1 MSPAE
6 TANGVSPPPH
16 VNGVNGVQKPKTEPL
31 AIVGM
36 ACRFAGGITNPDKLW
51 DLVSSGRDAW
61 SEVPSD
67 RFNQKAFYHPDSQR
81 LSTMSMQGGFF
92 LQQDPG
98 VFDCSFFNLTA
109 DVAAAMD
116 PQIRIQL
123 EVTFEALESAGIPLS
138 KAVGSNTSVYT
149 GSFTKDYQDLQVRD
163 PLHTSR
169 GFVTGNYAAMLA
181 NRVSHFFDLRGPS
194 TAVDTGC
201 STSLMGLHLACQSLR
216 AGESDCAIVGGAS
229 LHLNPDAFANLSA
242 LQTCGPHG
250 KCYAFDHRAQG
261 YGRGDG
267 IAAVVVKRLSDA
279 LRDGDPIRAV
289 VRESA
294 VNQDGRTPTIT
305 APSEDAQRRLIEHC
319 YNIAGLDPLETSVV
333 EAHGTG
339 TKVGDPAEARAIGA
353 ALGRHRTAAGVPPL
367 YVASV
372 KTNLGHTEATSGLA
386 GLIKMVMSLEH
397 RQIPASLNFEKANPE
412 IDMEATNYQVPT
424 TLEPWETDGG
434 VRRVSLNN
442 FGYGGTNTHVI
453 MEEAAAHLTPEP
465 QTNGVTP
472 TVNRQL
478 FILSARDK
486 AGVGKVAANLRQHLT
501 QHPDISLPNLAYTL
515 AERRSR
521 FPWTWTTSAATV
533 SELLTALADD
543 TTTTTNQPTQA
554 TNDNNGPPRLGFV
567 FNGQGAQWHAM
578 GRELAAAYPIYA
590 QTLAECDRTL
600 QSFGCPWSLVDELAR
615 DEAASRVHEVRVS
628 MPVSCAV
635 QLALVELLRFLG
647 VVPAAVTGHSSGE
660 VAAAYAAG
668 AVTLREAMA
677 CTYFRGLVNAGHLAK
692 LGEGSMGTMMAVGL
706 GPAEVQ
712 VYLDRME
719 GAAKVVVACVNSP
732 SSVTLSGDVV
742 GIEALETEFAAQRI
756 FARRLRVQAA
766 FHSHHMLPLEE
777 DYRAALEEHMDTE
790 GERAF
795 APGVRFVSPVTGEAV
810 EDADRLGPGHWVDNM
825 TQPVLFAQSFQAMVA
840 AKDQQQ
846 VDMVVEV
853 GPHSALAGPIRQT
866 LRGVPAIKSFTV
878 GYGSCLERGTDA
890 VRTIQNLAGALVSRG
905 YPVDTML
912 VNAPR
917 GQERLRALAGLPSYP
932 WNHSQRFWHESRESH
947 EHRFRKHSLHDLLGS
962 RLEGASDGSPI
973 WRHILRTGE
982 LPWVRDHIVQGDT
995 VYPASGFI
1003 AMAIEAVR
1011 QLHSSEAD
1019 SISGYLLSE
1028 VEILKALVIPEG
1040 EKGVE
1045 VQLFLEAPNEKALAQ
1060 GKRVFRIYS
1069 APTTGAEGTWSEMA
1083 RGTIAVEK
1091 AATPLPVLRS
1101 TASIEFDEAAYHKN
1115 MNPKTLYDVLHG
1127 VGVKHGPSFRKLVDI
1142 RRGSDEAKSTFEVCD
1157 SAALMPCQYQQP
1169 HVIHPITLD
1178 AVFQAAYTTLSPE
1191 AREAVGAAVPT
1202 SIKSLYVS
1210 SAISSEPGHRFEAF
1224 SRLLQRHRLGFNVAL
1239 AVLESGQSKP
1249 LIEVDTMNF
1258 TTVGGT
1264 GASSDSG
1271 SDEAN
1276 TALAAASKIC
1286 SFIDWEPSVTL
1297 NDAHTQWAERLK
1309 RPADPV
1315 EKILAQD
1322 LTRAGYYLVADAA
1335 AQLTEDDIANLEK
1348 HHQSMWAWMQLQ
1360 LERAAANEL
1369 APGSAEWASTPADE
1383 QSTFLDD
1390 VAEASTNGALAVRVG
1405 RRLLSILRKEV
1416 APLEVMLEGGLLYKF
1431 YQDMLRFKA
1440 STAQLAEVVGALAR
1454 ENPRL
1459 RILEIGGGTGGCTR
1473 PVLDHLRTLSD
1484 GGVNAAGFEHYT
1496 FTDISSGFFQAA
1508 RERFGEWGDLISYT
1522 ALNIEEDAGEQGF
1535 SEKSYDLIIAAQ
1547 VLHATKNMAVT
1558 MRNVRK
1564 LLKDDGKLLMIET
1577 TKDSIDVQMAFGT
1590 LPGWWLS
1597 EEPERKYSPNMPL
1610 PMWEP
1615 YLKNAGFTGLDLSVW
1630 DCEDEEHQTMSVIM
1644 STAIPETAPVYPDQV
1659 VLVYDAT
1666 APPPPGWLEG
1676 LASTITDTTGVT
1688 PSVTDLTSPDV
1699 ENKVAIFVSGLD
1711 GAAQNYLDDDYFES
1725 IKALLLNVKGLLWVT
1740 TGSAIDCPQPENA
1753 LHTGFLRTCRV
1764 EDGSRRLVSLDLD
1777 PARQHFDSPAITHT
1791 TITKVFTTAFNTS
1804 STNNTNPNP
1813 NPANDW
1819 EFAERNGTIL
1829 LPRLRRDAAESA
1841 AYTNAPGAPEMQP
1854 FLQTER
1860 QLKLE
1865 VSKPGLLDS
1874 IVFHD
1879 DADAGAPLRPDCVEI
1894 EPRAYGINFRDVMV
1908 AMGQLDGEEDL
1919 GVECAGVV
1927 TRAGE
1932 EARAQGLEV
1941 GMRVAALTAQGRI
1954 ASRVRVPWVSV
1965 VRMPDEMDFADGAS
1979 VCAVFATAYYSMFEA
1994 ARLEPGETMLVHA
2007 ASGGVGQACII
2018 LAQWKGIEVYATV
2031 GTPEKRQFLTETY
2044 GIPDD
2049 RIFNSRD
2056 VSFGPGVMAATKQR
2070 GVDVVINSLAGAL
2083 LHESWGVLAAHGRFI
2098 EIGKKDIYNNMSL
2111 DMATFRKAASF
2122 IAVDLIQLC
2131 NNRGRVINRVLKA
2144 VMDLLEA
2151 KSIRNISPIVT
2162 YPISAIGR
2170 ALRTMQAGKHMGK
2183 IVVVPTVDDMVKTIP
2198 SRPTATLSPNASY
2211 LIIGGLG
2218 GIGRSIARWAVEHGA
2233 RNLIL
2238 ISRHA
2243 ADSPHSQAL
2252 QAELA
2257 RQGATVAAR
2266 NCDASD
2272 LASLRAALADC
2283 SANNNMPPVRGVIH
2297 GGMVL
2302 DDSILERMTATQWR
2316 AALRPKVAATQNI
2329 LTLFPPTANANTD
2342 TDTDTDTTLDFLILL
2357 SSAVGVLGSASQA
2370 NYAAGGSFQ
2379 DAVARRCA
2387 AAGQPCV
2394 TTIDLGMVDGVGYVA
2409 DSDASVAARLVSA
2422 GHRPLSEADMLRLID
2437 YAVRRP
2443 VRRDGGGGG
2452 SVRTAQVVVG
2462 LAGSVLNTSRK
2473 SNDGSGPGWASETR
2487 FAALREED
2495 DDDSRDSAAARK
2507 GGSGLGGLKQR
2518 LAGARGVDEAVGLV
2532 EGAIV
2537 SKLADMFVIP
2547 EQDIDATRPL
2557 AKHGVDSLVAV
2568 ELRNWIVPMMQCEM
2582 SIFDLMRASSL
2593 RELAKKIAKR
2603 SKLV

>member
-6 TANGVSPPPH
+6 IANGVSPTPH

-36 ACRFAGGITNPDKLW
+36 ACRFAGGITSPEKLW
-51 DLVSSGRDAW
+51 ELVSEGRDAW
-61 SEVPSD
+61 SEVPD
-67 RFNQKAFYHPDSQR
+67 HRFNQKAFYHPDSQR

-109 DVAAAMD
+109 DAAASMD

-123 EVTFEALESAGIPLS
+123 ELTFEALESAGIPLS

-149 GSFTKDYQDLQVRD
+149 GSFTKDYHDLQARD
-163 PLHTSR
+163 PLHASR

-201 STSLMGLHLACQSLR
+201 STSLMALHLACQSLR

-229 LHLNPDAFANLSA
+229 LHLNPDAFTNLSA

-279 LRDGDPIRAV
+279 IRDGDPIRAV

-319 YNIAGLDPLETSVV
+319 YAIAGLDPLETSVV

-339 TKVGDPAEARAIGA
+339 TKVGDPAEARAIGE
-353 ALGRHRTAAGVPPL
+353 ALGRHRAAAGVPPL

-372 KTNLGHTEATSGLA
+372 KTNLGHTEAASGLA
-386 GLIKMVMSLEH
+386 GLIKLVMSLEH
-397 RQIPASLNFEKANPE
+397 RHIPASLNFEKANPA
-412 IDMEATNYQVPT
+412 IDMEALQIKVPT
-424 TLEPWETDGG
+424 MLEPWETDG
-434 VRRVSLNN
+434 VRRASLNN

-453 MEEAAAHLTPEP
+453 IEEAAGHVPEP
-465 QTNGVTP
+465 QTNGVN
-472 TVNRQL
+472 VGINRQL

-486 AGVGKVAANLRQHLT
+486 AGVGKAAANLRQYLAQRPETPLT
-501 QHPDISLPNLAYTL
+501 NLAYTL

-521 FPWTWTTSAATV
+521 FPWTWSTSAATT
-533 SELLTALADD
+533 SELMAALADD
-543 TTTTTNQPTQA
+543 TTTNQPIQT
-554 TNDNNGPPRLGFV
+554 TTNNGPPRLGFV

-578 GRELAAAYPIYA
+578 GRELAAAYPVYA
-590 QTLAECDRTL
+590 QTLVECDRAIR
-600 QSFGCPWSLVDELAR
+600 SFGCAWSLVDELSR
-615 DEAASRVHEVRVS
+615 DEAASRVHDVQMS
-628 MPVSCAV
+628 MPMSCAV
-635 QLALVELLRFLG
+635 QIALVELLRFLG
-647 VVPAAVTGHSSGE
+647 VRPAAVTGHSSGE

-668 AVTLREAMA
+668 VISLREAMA
-677 CTYFRGLVNAGHLAK
+677 CTYFRGLVNAQHLAK
-692 LGEGSMGTMMAVGL
+692 QGEGSMGTMMAVGL
-706 GPAEVQ
+706 GPAEAQ
-712 VYLDRME
+712 VYLDKLD
-719 GAAKVVVACVNSP
+719 GPAKVVIACVNSP
-732 SSVTLSGDVV
+732 SSVTLSGDVC
-742 GIEALETEFAAQRI
+742 GIQALEAEFVAQRI

-777 DYRAALEEHMDTE
+777 KYRAALEEHMDTE

-795 APGVRFVSPVTGEAV
+795 APGVRFVSPVTGDVV
-810 EDADRLGPGHWVDNM
+810 EDADGLGPGHWVDNM

-840 AKDQQQ
+840 TGDQQQ

-866 LRGVPAIKSFTV
+866 LRGVPAIKSFAV

-890 VRTIQNLAGALVSRG
+890 VRTIQTLAGALVSRG
-905 YPVDTML
+905 YPVNTLL

-917 GQERLRALAGLPSYP
+917 GQEGLRALAGLPSYP

-947 EHRFRKHSLHDLLGS
+947 EHRFRTHPAHDLLGA
-962 RLEGASDGSPI
+962 RLEGTSDGSPI

-995 VYPASGFI
+995 VYPAAGFI

-1011 QLHSSEAD
+1011 QLHSSEAG
-1019 SISGYLLSE
+1019 SISGYQLGE

-1045 VQLFLEAPNEKALAQ
+1045 VQLFLEAPNEKTLAQ

-1069 APTTGAEGTWSEMA
+1069 APAGAEGTWSEMA

-1091 AATPLPVLRS
+1091 TATPLPLLRS
-1101 TASIEFDEAAYHKN
+1101 TSSIDFDEAAYHKN
-1115 MNPKTLYDVLHG
+1115 MAPKALYDVLHA
-1127 VGVKHGPSFRKLVDI
+1127 VGVRHGPSFQKLLDI
-1142 RRGSDEAKSTFEVCD
+1142 RRGGEESKSTLEVCD
-1157 SAALMPCQYQQP
+1157 SAALMPCRHQQP

-1178 AVFQAAYTTLSPE
+1178 NVFQAAYTALSPG
-1191 AREAVGAAVPT
+1191 AREAVGAALPT

-1224 SRLLQRHRLGFNVAL
+1224 SRVLQRHRLGFNVAL
-1239 AVLESGQSKP
+1239 AVLEPGQSKP
-1249 LIEVDTMNF
+1249 LIEVDTMGF

-1264 GASSDSG
+1264 GGG
-1271 SDEAN
+1271 SDNGSSEAD
-1276 TALAAASKIC
+1276 TALEAASKIC

-1297 NDAHTQWAERLK
+1297 NDANAQWAERLK

-1315 EKILAQD
+1315 EKVLAKD
-1322 LTRAGYYLVADAA
+1322 LTRAGYYLIADAT
-1335 AQLTEDDIANLEK
+1335 AQLTEDDIANLER

-1369 APGSAEWASTPADE
+1369 APDSADWAGTPADE
-1383 QSTFLDD
+1383 QSTFLDG

-1405 RRLLSILRKEV
+1405 RNLLRILRREV

-1508 RERFGEWGDLISYT
+1508 RERFAEWGDLISYT
-1522 ALNIEEDAGEQGF
+1522 ALNIEEDAAEQGF
-1535 SEKSYDLIIAAQ
+1535 SEKSYDVIIAAQ

-1610 PMWEP
+1610 AMWEP
-1615 YLKNAGFTGLDLSVW
+1615 YLRDAGFSGLDLSVW
-1630 DCEDEEHQTMSVIM
+1630 DCEDEEHQTMNVIM
-1644 STAIPETAPVYPDQV
+1644 STAVPETAPVYSDQV
-1659 VLVYDAT
+1659 ALVYDKT
-1666 APPPPGWLEG
+1666 APPPEGWLEG
-1676 LASTITDTTGVT
+1676 LASAIANTTGTT
-1688 PSVTDLTSPDV
+1688 PSVTDLAELDV
-1699 ENKVAIFVSGLD
+1699 DNKVAIFISGLD
-1711 GAAQNYLDDDYFES
+1711 GAAQNYLDDSYFES
-1725 IKALLLNVKGLLWVT
+1725 IKAILLNVRGLLWVT

-1777 PARQHFDSPAITHT
+1777 PARKHFESPSLTHA
-1791 TITKVFTTAFNTS
+1791 TITKVFATAFNTA
-1804 STNNTNPNP
+1804 TDNNPTAP
-1813 NPANDW
+1813 NDW
-1819 EFAERNGTIL
+1819 EFAERAGTIL
-1829 LPRLRRDAAESA
+1829 LPRLRRDAAQSA
-1841 AYTNAPGAPEMQP
+1841 AYTNTPGEPELQP
-1854 FLQTER
+1854 FLQPGPNPR

-1874 IVFHD
+1874 LVFRD
-1879 DADAGAPLRPDCVEI
+1879 DPDANAALPADWVEV
-1894 EPRAYGINFRDVMV
+1894 EARAYGVNFRDVMV
-1908 AMGQLDGEEDL
+1908 AMGQMDGEEDL
-1919 GVECAGVV
+1919 G
-1927 TRAGE
+1927 
-1932 EARAQGLEV
+1932 V
-1941 GMRVAALTAQGRI
+1941 GMRVAALTARGGI
-1954 ASRVRVPWVSV
+1954 ASRVGVPWTSV
-1965 VRMPDEMDFADGAS
+1965 VRMPDDMGFADGAS
-1979 VCAVFATAYYSMFEA
+1979 LCAVFSTAYYSMFEA

-2031 GTPEKRQFLTETY
+2031 GTPEKRRFLTETY
-2044 GIPDD
+2044 GIPED

-2056 VSFGPGVMAATKQR
+2056 VSFGREVMAATKQR

-2122 IAVDLIQLC
+2122 IAVDLVQLC
-2131 NNRGRVINRVLKA
+2131 SNRGRVVHRVLKA

-2151 KSIRNISPIVT
+2151 KTIRNISPIVT
-2162 YPISAIGR
+2162 YPMSAISR
-2170 ALRTMQAGKHMGK
+2170 ALRTMQAGRHMGK
-2183 IVVVPTVDDMVKTIP
+2183 IVVVPEADDMVKTIP
-2198 SRPTATLSPNASY
+2198 SRPKATLSPDASY

-2218 GIGRSIARWAVEHGA
+2218 GIGRSIARWAVERGA

-2252 QAELA
+2252 QDELA

-2272 LASLRAALADC
+2272 LGSLSAALADC
-2283 SANNNMPPVRGVIH
+2283 AHRHGMPAVRGVIH

-2302 DDSILERMTATQWR
+2302 DDSILERMTAAQWR

-2329 LTLFPPTANANTD
+2329 LALFPAAD
-2342 TDTDTDTTLDFLILL
+2342 ALDFLILL

-2379 DAVARRCA
+2379 DAVARRRA
-2387 AAGQPCV
+2387 AAGLPCV
-2394 TTIDLGMVDGVGYVA
+2394 AIDLGMVDGVGYVA
-2409 DSDASVAARLVSA
+2409 DSDASVAARLVAA

-2437 YAVRRP
+2437 YAVRQP
-2443 VRRDGGGGG
+2443 VRGV

-2462 LAGSVLNTSRK
+2462 IAGSVLNKNGS
-2473 SNDGSGPGWASETR
+2473 GSGPGWARETR
-2487 FAALREED
+2487 FAALRD
-2495 DDDSRDSAAARK
+2495 DGDDARDPAAARK
-2507 GGSGLGGLKQR
+2507 GGSGLGGLRER
-2518 LAGARGVDEAVGLV
+2518 LAGARGFDEAAGLV
-2532 EGAIV
+2532 EGALV
-2537 SKLADMFVIP
+2537 GKLADMFVIP

-2582 SIFDLMRASSL
+2582 SIFDLLRASSL

-2603 SKLV
+2603 SKLVSSIDGRSRGNTVVSSNI